1 MYSLVLMTALTTGG
15 NAPEG
20 CFFSCDPFPG
30 CANWCYTCG
39 PYWGYGSSPCWGYPW
54 YNCYV
59 SYYCPCWC
67 PSEGYPSE
75 GYPYEPGIVIPKKG
89 EKRDE
94 IEGIIE
100 KEKKEKKQ
108 EKKKEDR
115 QEKEARLVVELPADA
130 RLFIDGSE
138 MKSGATQRGVVTPP
152 LDPEQTYYYE
162 VKVEL
167 TRHGHTLRETQRIRL
182 IPGELVTA
190 NFTNLENRAA
200 AIVQAGKR

>member
-1 MYSLVLMTALTTGG
+1 MYSLVLMTALTAGG

-20 CFFSCDPFPG
+20 CFFSCDPFPS
-30 CANWCYTCG
+30 CASWCYTCG
-39 PYWGYGSSPCWGYPW
+39 PYWGGGCGPCWGYPW

-59 SYYCPCWC
+59 SYYCPCWN
-67 PSEGYPSE
+67 PYGNGAVVIQGEG
-75 GYPYEPGIVIPKKG
+75 IQG
-89 EKRDE
+89 EK

-100 KEKKEKKQ
+100 KKKEEKKQ
-108 EKKKEDR
+108 EKKKEDS
-115 QEKEARLVVELPADA
+115 EDKEAKLVVELPADA

-152 LDPEQTYYYE
+152 LDPQQTYYYE

-182 IPGELVTA
+182 IPGALVTA

>member
-59 SYYCPCWC
+59 SYYSPCWC
-67 PSEGYPSE
+67 HSEGYHSEGYPSE
-75 GYPYEPGIVIPKKG
+75 PGVVIPEKGKKG
-89 EKRDE
+89 KKGNG

-108 EKKKEDR
+108 EKKKEGRED
-115 QEKEARLVVELPADA
+115 KEAKLVVELPAD
-130 RLFIDGSE
+130 
-138 MKSGATQRGVVTPP
+138 
-152 LDPEQTYYYE
+152 
-162 VKVEL
+162 
-167 TRHGHTLRETQRIRL
+167 
-182 IPGELVTA
+182 
-190 NFTNLENRAA
+190 
-200 AIVQAGKR
+200 